1 VVGRDAK
8 IQAIAARLLPDAAMD
23 ALIRFYLS
31 R

>member
-8 IQAIAARLLPDAAMD
+8 IQAIAARLLPDR
-23 ALIRFYLS
+23 ALDSVIARAL